1 MRKCLECGAEL
12 TSKEAIIYHTCE
24 AYPEQ
29 VAKSWFDLMLDIN
42 EKGKG
47 NE

>member
-12 TSKEAIIYHTCE
+12 NSSQAIIFHTCE

-29 VAKSWFDLMLDIN
+29 VAKSWFDLMLNIN

-47 NE
+47 ND